1 MRDLVAHIIAG
12 NLKYTEIGNGQDW
25 SRGASEVELDGDP
38 AAMYRRTSKTMLAAW
53 DRPGVL
59 ERETPLPFGRGPAEL
74 ALFLHLGETLVHG
87 WDLARAT
94 GQRPPFDDDIAEAS
108 LDQFR
113 SWLGPQRPP
122 GSPFAEAKIL
132 DEDAAAIDRLA
143 GYLGSDVQAW
153 SPAP

>member
-1 MRDLVAHIIAG
+1 M
-12 NLKYTEIGNGQDW
+12 
-25 SRGASEVELDGDP
+25 
-38 AAMYRRTSKTMLAAW
+38 
-53 DRPGVL
+53 L
-59 ERETPLPFGRGPAEL
+59 ERETPLPFGRGVAEL

-143 GYLGSDVQAW
+143 GYLGRDVQAW